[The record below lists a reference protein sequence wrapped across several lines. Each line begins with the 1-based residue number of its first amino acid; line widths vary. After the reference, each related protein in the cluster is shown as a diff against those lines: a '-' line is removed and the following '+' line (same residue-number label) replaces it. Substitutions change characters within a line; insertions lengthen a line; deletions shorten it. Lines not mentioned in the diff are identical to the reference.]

1 MSVEY
6 VPKRYN
12 HHLIDSIPNT
22 GTEAIIVAVLDTG
35 VDPMAYGLQQCP
47 DGTPKVIDVIDCTG
61 SDIVEMAETKLDL
74 VPISVRKIMDAKME
88 SINDTLI
95 ILTGT
100 RSLKTFI
107 SNRKYKEL
115 NDEQK
120 KVIDDVILNVYIY
133 KRDDLFRVII
143 EDYSDD
149 ELLEYH
155 VNYQCGKIVAG
166 SVCFYFGVHVYNDGK
181 EVSLVFDSGTHGTHV
196 AGIIGAY
203 FSDKPEQNGINPNAR
218 ILSLK
223 IGDTRVDGMETSE
236 ALCRALDEMVK
247 YKCTLANYSF
257 GETVIPTDTNCGGMT
272 GRFIEKLNQYV
283 EKYNL
288 VFVTSAGNS
297 GPQLMTIGAPG
308 VCTENCIVVGAYT
321 DQKMLDDLYFL
332 SKNGF
337 TCGPYH
343 WSSCGPKYNKS
354 SGVDLVAP
362 GCALTSHPHW
372 YKTNMK
378 FCNGTSM
385 ACPNAVG
392 VMSLVLEKHTNCGRD
407 IPFYWIKKYFEN
419 SCNAPSHIAS
429 FSQGNGLIMSILNNI
444 YREKKQIPSASYYY
458 EVTNSLNSK
467 HVGSFI
473 HVKRE
478 NLNID
483 ALDSH
488 NVLINIVPKFK
499 NSSDAFSFR
508 KILVMTTDFGP
519 KGDFAIGIP
528 CRCIVDSRGTIVR
541 VGITIASN
549 FWNKYSNLDGY
560 VRFIDPITNMF
571 VASYYISIIISSE
584 IKQEHKSIVKIS
596 AGDIHRTYCRFEK
609 NTAVIKLGKIE
620 KYKYKSLVVG
630 IKDLTEYRD
639 ISEIKYFS
647 SKNDM
652 KQHIRFNCV
661 PYTLYE
667 IVVYLPWNAGTDCLT
682 SEITLKLINYNTII
696 SIPKSLLLVGE
707 QTSINIAYDDC
718 HHKKKHVFETPFVPI
733 VSHIVSQYLPVS
745 EIMTDGKLVMIY
757 NLNLHDGV
765 NKYYVNFCNKVY
777 NSKTTSGA
785 NLFGLFNGKIMF
797 MGNYVPKKYDGII
810 DQIKIEIA
818 DSDMKVLEEY
828 KQLVLCVE
836 RQPKKPIDKISN
848 VLFTEDDIMI
858 DLCLSKSIL
867 ADEALYHDDLIHCKL
882 RDASNEIIT
891 YLNKS
896 KPSVKLCE
904 PCDSL
909 KDFCKSFKKLCDP
922 AEVRLLVESKKDHPV
937 LFADQPYL
945 QMLKGITYHEQS
957 DIILK
962 ELESN
967 KLMNSAPF
975 CAYEWLQYIH
985 TNVDASKNIYDSI
998 ERTKEHIKYW
1008 SDLTEATI
1016 VDYQLEILD
1025 KCSLVDQS
1033 KRRRLNYNKA
1043 SKYGY

>member
-12 HHLIDSIPNT
+12 QSIIDSIPNT
-22 GTEAIIVAVLDTG
+22 GTDPIIVAVLDTG

-47 DGTPKVIDVIDCTG
+47 DGTPKVIDVIDCTK
-61 SDIVEMAETKLDL
+61 SDIVEMSETKLDL
-74 VPISVRKIMDAKME
+74 VPISVRKILDAKIE
-88 SINDTLI
+88 TTDDTLT
-95 ILTGT
+95 ILMGT
-100 RSLKTFI
+100 RSLRTFI

-120 KVIDDVILNVYIY
+120 KVVDDVILNVYTY

-143 EDYSDD
+143 ENYSDD

-155 VNYQCGKIVAG
+155 VNYQCGKIVVG
-166 SVCFYFGVHVYNDGK
+166 YICFYFAVHVYNDGK
-181 EVSLVFDSGTHGTHV
+181 EVSLVFDSGAHGTHV
-196 AGIIGAY
+196 AGIIGGY
-203 FSDKPEQNGINPNAR
+203 FPDKPEQNGINPNAR

-257 GETVIPTDTNCGGMT
+257 GETVIPTDTNCSDMT

-283 EKYNL
+283 EKYNI

-321 DQKMLDDLYFL
+321 DHKMLDDLYFL

-337 TCGPYH
+337 TSGLYH

-354 SGVDLVAP
+354 AGVDLMAP

-372 YKTNMK
+372 YKTNMN

-385 ACPNAVG
+385 ARPNAVG
-392 VMSLVLEKHTNCGRD
+392 IMSLVLEKHTNCARD

-419 SCNAPSHIAS
+419 SCYAQPHIAS
-429 FSQGNGLIMSILNNI
+429 SAQGNGLIMSNLYGRCN
-444 YREKKQIPSASYYY
+444 KQIESVPYHY
-458 EVTNSLNSK
+458 EVTNGLNAA

-478 NLNID
+478 NLNKD

-499 NSSDAFSFR
+499 NSLDGFSFR
-508 KILVMTTDFGP
+508 KTLVLRTDFDPDGE
-519 KGDFAIGIP
+519 FVIGYP
-528 CRCIVDSRGTIVR
+528 CRCIVDSQGTTVR
-541 VGITIASN
+541 VGFTIPPD
-549 FWNKYSNLDGY
+549 FWDKHSSLDGY
-560 VRFIDPITNMF
+560 VRFVDPITNMF
-571 VASYYISIIISSE
+571 VASYYISIIISSK
-584 IKQEHKSIVKIS
+584 INYEHHSLVKIG
-596 AGDIHRTYCRFEK
+596 AGNIHRTYCRFEK
-609 NTAVIKLGKIE
+609 NTAVIRLGNIK
-620 KYKYKSLVVG
+620 KYKYKSLIVG
-630 IKDLTEYRD
+630 FKDLTEYRD
-639 ISEIKYFS
+639 ISEVKYFS

-667 IVVYLPWNAGTDCLT
+667 IIVYLPWNAGTDCLT
-682 SEITLKLINYNTII
+682 SDITLKLINYNTII
-696 SIPKSLLLVGE
+696 SIPKSLLLVDE
-707 QTSINIAYDDC
+707 QTSINVAYDDS
-718 HHKKKHVFETPFVPI
+718 HHKKKHVFETPFVPTI
-733 VSHIVSQYLPVS
+733 SHIESQYLPVS
-745 EIMTDGKLVMIY
+745 ENIIDGKLVMIY
-757 NLNLHDGV
+757 NLNLHDGI

-777 NSKTTSGA
+777 NSKVTSGA
-785 NLFGLFNGKIMF
+785 NLFGLFGGKIMF
-797 MGNYVPKKYDGII
+797 MGNYVPKKYDGIV
-810 DQIKIEIA
+810 DQIRIEIA
-818 DSDMKVLEEY
+818 DSDTKVLEEY
-828 KQLVLCVE
+828 KQMVLCVE

-848 VLFTEDDIMI
+848 VLSTENGFMI
-858 DLCLSKSIL
+858 DLRLPKSIL
-867 ADEALYHDDLIHCKL
+867 ANEAIYHDDLIHCKL
-882 RDASNEIIT
+882 RDASDEIIT

-896 KPSVKLCE
+896 KPSVKLCD

-909 KDFCKSFKKLCDP
+909 KEFCKNFKKLCDP
-922 AEVRLLVESKKDHPV
+922 VEVRLLVESKKDQPV
-937 LFADQPYL
+937 LFEDQPYL
-945 QMLKGITYHEQS
+945 QMLKGLTYHEQS
-957 DIILK
+957 DSILK

-967 KLMNSAPF
+967 KLMDSAPF

-985 TNVDASKNIYDSI
+985 TNVDASKNVYDSI
-998 ERTKEHIKYW
+998 ERTKKHIKYW
-1008 SDLTEATI
+1008 SDLTEVI
-1016 VDYQLEILD
+1016 MVDYQLEILN

-1033 KRRRLNYNKA
+1033 KRRRLEYNKS